1 MLKQKTHS
9 WVAAGALLS
18 VLWAAPLAA
27 QEVVLHGVFP
37 GRAVI
42 SVAGGAPRAVAQ
54 GSSFNGVK
62 VISVLSDSATLEVQG
77 QQRVIRLGE
86 SASYQS
92 SSAASADP
100 ANLDPTK
107 QRAVL
112 QSDGRGHFTAQ
123 GHINGVMVNM
133 VVDTGASLLV
143 LPASEAKR
151 LGLNYRERGTPSG
164 ANTANGPIPTW
175 NLSLDSVKVQGITLY
190 NVAASVVEAPLNH
203 ILLGNS
209 FLNRVQMQREG
220 ERMVMIQRF

>member
-1 MLKQKTHS
+1 MLEHTMWRFIS
-9 WVAAGALLS
+9 VSVGLALL
-18 VLWAAPLAA
+18 LAKPLAA

-42 SVAGGAPRAVAQ
+42 SVSGGAPRAVAE
-54 GSSFNGVK
+54 GASLNGIK
-62 VISVLSDSATLEVQG
+62 VISVAQDSATIQANN
-77 QQRVIRLGE
+77 QRRVIRLGE

-92 SSAASADP
+92 SGAGNVDP
-100 ANLDPTK
+100 AGVDPTK
-107 QRAVL
+107 QKAVL
-112 QSDGRGHFTAQ
+112 QSDGRGHFSAQ
-123 GHINGVMVNM
+123 GHINGVLVSM

-151 LGLNYRERGTPSG
+151 MGINYRERGAPGS
-164 ANTANGPIPTW
+164 ASTANGQILTW
-175 NLSLDSVKVQGITLY
+175 NVSLDSVKVQGITLY

-209 FLNRVQMQREG
+209 FLNRVQMQRDG